1 MGACI
6 LKQNFFQQT
15 VFPSREAFV
24 GLGLHSG
31 VPPPPRG
38 CKPAFPRPLQ
48 PCFSPHSPLTSSPT
62 FSRIVND
69 ILDLAKLQHNKIQ
82 LENTEFDLRSCIES
96 ALATAAAIPK
106 AAELQLGYLMP
117 CDLTIQGDSNRLQQI
132 LLNLLSNAIKF
143 TDEGLVTLTCQVM
156 KMGDSMQ
163 VQFMVE
169 DTGTGISWEDCKHL
183 LKDFGQVG
191 SSIAQRQ
198 CGTGLGL
205 VISQHLLKAMGSKME
220 IESTPGQGSKFFF
233 ALQCQGKMQLPPMVT
248 KEKKALIVHRCPQ
261 QIRRVEAHCESLG
274 MKVCHDPTECG
285 VTHLVIPFRWHE
297 TDCVPSALRQLLE
310 AWGFR
315 ALGHALCHCHCGAFT
330 GQVPL
335 SAACHPPS
343 APVIHSSC
351 SRS

>member
-1 MGACI
+1 M
-6 LKQNFFQQT
+6 T
-15 VFPSREAFV
+15 PRDVFC
-24 GLGLHSG
+24 GGLHVETKFFSANSFSITRSFCWTRLAFG
-31 VPPPPRG
+31 SPPPPPPR
-38 CKPAFPRPLQ
+38 LQ
-48 PCFSPHSPLTSSPT
+48 TCLPQAPPTLFQPPQPSDIPT

-69 ILDLAKLQHNKIQ
+69 ILDLEKLQHNKFQ

-96 ALATAAAIPK
+96 ALATATAIPK
-106 AAELQLGYLMP
+106 AAKLQLGYLMP
-117 CDLTIQGDSNRLQQI
+117 CDLTIQGDSNRLRQI

-169 DTGTGISWEDCKHL
+169 DTGTGISWEDCKQL
-183 LKDFGQVG
+183 WKDFGQVG

-233 ALQCQGKMQLPPMVT
+233 TLQCQGKIQLPPMVT
-248 KEKKALIVHRCPQ
+248 KEKRALIVHGCRQ

-274 MKVCHDPTECG
+274 MKVCHDPT
-285 VTHLVIPFRWHE
+285 VVW
-297 TDCVPSALRQLLE
+297 S
-310 AWGFR
+310 
-315 ALGHALCHCHCGAFT
+315 HA
-330 GQVPL
+330 
-335 SAACHPPS
+335 
-343 APVIHSSC
+343 SC
-351 SRS
+351 NTF